1 MILQNCLSVYKHAF
15 ICISDRLPAPTSP
28 LYHTCLYNCQ
38 FYHEFPG
45 STHSYLGFLTY
56 LSRKEGAQQ
65 DESHSGC
72 PIKSKQTK
80 TLFIANLINNKPNT
94 LSHTHTHT
102 RGVKNLR
109 TFKCFCCGCA
119 NLRAKRG
126 ERPEEDQPQQ
136 KRPPALGA
144 PKGCGDI

>member
-1 MILQNCLSVYKHAF
+1 MHSFVFLTDYLPPLPPFITPVYTIVSSIMSFLA
-15 ICISDRLPAPTSP
+15 
-28 LYHTCLYNCQ
+28 Q
-38 FYHEFPG
+38 F
-45 STHSYLGFLTY
+45 TVTLGFLTY

-65 DESHSGC
+65 DESHSSC

-94 LSHTHTHT
+94 LTHTHTHT